1 MDSTVESKVDS
12 MNTVQERIKRTN
24 ERYLDVALI
33 IKITFKIQNIVPF
46 K

>member
-12 MNTVQERIKRTN
+12 MEEHEFKNDIKRTN

-33 IKITFKIQNIVPF
+33 IENNI
-46 K
+46 